1 MTDVAFA
8 ESAFEALRLLRAVL
22 GMSLFSLFKEKRL
35 HPRGSESKPLKTKH
49 FFI

>member
-8 ESAFEALRLLRAVL
+8 EAALEALRLLRAVL
-22 GMSLFSLFKEKRL
+22 GMNLF
-35 HPRGSESKPLKTKH
+35 PC